1 MQTKELSIDLLSEIK
16 TMIEESRKQVAMAV
30 NVALSVLHWKI
41 GKKINEAI
49 ESKNRSERY
58 GQEIVASLV
67 RQLSTDYGT
76 AFSEKN
82 IRKMMQFA
90 RIFPNEEM
98 MVEGENLPIGL
109 ILCASKDEEHIELL
123 KMDKSNIR
131 VAEYLTILPDKK
143 LLEEKLRA
151 SIERAKIRLSQ

>member
-1 MQTKELSIDLLSEIK
+1 LVDLQQFIVEFGSDFSFMARQKRISIDSEDYYIDLLFIH
-16 TMIEESRKQVAMAV
+16 RRLRCLVAID
-30 NVALSVLHWKI
+30 LKL
-41 GKKINEAI
+41 GKFEAS
-49 ESKNRSERY
+49 SK
-58 GQEIVASLV
+58 GQMELY
-67 RQLSTDYGT
+67 LGWL
-76 AFSEKN
+76 EKN
-82 IRKMMQFA
+82 
-90 RIFPNEEM
+90 M

-151 SIERAKIRLSQ
+151 SIERAKIRLLQ

>member
-1 MQTKELSIDLLSEIK
+1 LVDLQQFIVEFGSDFSFMARQKRISIDSEDYYIDLLFFH
-16 TMIEESRKQVAMAV
+16 RRLRCLVAID
-30 NVALSVLHWKI
+30 LKL
-41 GKKINEAI
+41 GKFEAS
-49 ESKNRSERY
+49 SK
-58 GQEIVASLV
+58 GQMELY
-67 RQLSTDYGT
+67 LGWL
-76 AFSEKN
+76 EKN
-82 IRKMMQFA
+82 
-90 RIFPNEEM
+90 M

-143 LLEEKLRA
+143 LLEEKLRV